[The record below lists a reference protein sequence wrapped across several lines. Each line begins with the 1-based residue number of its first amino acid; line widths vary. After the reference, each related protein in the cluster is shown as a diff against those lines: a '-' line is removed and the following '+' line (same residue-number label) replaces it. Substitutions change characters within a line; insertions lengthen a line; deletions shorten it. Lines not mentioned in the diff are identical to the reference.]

1 MARFYCFLFVANVI
15 TYVKIVTANGPTTTD
30 VDADSDYKLM
40 IEDTVRLF
48 EVDDRFLSIAF
59 SAGQLNKTDTGI
71 NLDSIRLR
79 NMLKALSPSYMR
91 VGGTRANF
99 LVFEAREDGDI
110 INEGV
115 ENTTVS
121 SDNANKTDNP
131 LPDTKPVTA
140 KPVVQHVGVTVPT
153 IPPPTPSKAS
163 EDIGEDD
170 ASSNR
175 PQPIKKPDNA
185 NPLSPEG
192 EAPSAG
198 PPPPSQSN
206 LSEDHDVAVSG
217 EDELESPEKAT
228 SSNSAVGAEEEEEK
242 DRETSNPNFPYP
254 PEKPQQTQDEQY
266 NLPGPNQGPPLKSND
281 SDEDFYEKKPVK
293 IATPSQGKKNKKLKK
308 LKKTKKVSKRPLMVT
323 GQDVENSN
331 TDKEEEEENLDVNS
345 ENQKLGPEGNEPENE
360 VLNAEADRQNERA
373 SEDIGEE
380 GSETDGDDYNK
391 ADDENKVSNSE
402 SDGIDSENVS
412 EENEAESSE
421 NQNEITEDDNGNEID
436 NENEGNVTEDKFRNE
451 EESPSEQNENS
462 QNEEDNVDET
472 TNESEQDQGQDSSD
486 ETERENSDV
495 NEEDKADELPAELEE
510 ELPGEDENEVEEGSE
525 DPDNE
530 DQFVP
535 EDSEQE
541 PNSENGTNGIVTDA
555 ETEDSNTEGD
565 TEEDTTDEASS
576 FGPKN
581 ENNPIILPEL
591 QTTPTTTTT
600 ATTTTT
606 TITTSTEEASTFG
619 PENDNSSI
627 NMPELH
633 TTPTPT
639 TTAST
644 DQSTESNLDVL
655 FGTLQTTHSPTTE
668 KITTTAIRST
678 TSSPTTTTTKRPKK
692 LKKPIIVTLPPT
704 VKLPPLETTT
714 PVPFKKKKMKSVKTV
729 HDNEKKISDSL
740 GVDLPSLL
748 VTTTTTTTTTT
759 EPKTRNKKNKENPIF
774 QLPENENDEIFLIS
788 STAKP
793 HSTKG
798 KSTTKQAVPGSDSKP
813 TPESDVTSTR
823 ATTQTKPTLET
834 TETLEDLSMLLT
846 TTTTTLATTTP
857 STNTAKASGNLIELG
872 PVSEGLSKHK
882 KKQAGKKLSLNTKK
896 PIKNQNKNSYKN
908 KEKSKSKSSNKQ
920 SKFKDHFKLNMKKKP
935 KNHKNPFGGHLQ
947 KQKYK
952 AKSQKQVKAVDK
964 INNLKQDDEE
974 PLRLPTPPATTVY
987 ASTSVVTDVLG
998 FPILSNSHTK
1008 RPTQKASTAKSTES
1022 FSTGK
1027 SIESLVTTT
1036 IGSTRLPTVTASPSV
1051 TLNKSKTKQKG
1062 KGSKQPSPILPTIE
1076 PFRTKKTT
1084 KVTPIKLTSTTPSME
1099 NDYPLIQSTTSEP
1112 VTTTPVL
1119 GDIELSPAFKNYFP
1133 NQKLSKETLF
1143 DRQYGNLVND
1153 NPEELYGEQ
1162 FYNQPIVHYY
1172 KREEV
1177 PRNILK
1183 HQRKRGKVLYS
1194 RDRPLKRYEKQVS
1207 RKLSKAKQD
1216 KLDKLS
1222 GYKNFNLTA
1231 DAFDKLVQLAE
1242 DGDMRIIFDF
1252 NAFLR
1257 EINTQWDPKNAKKL
1271 LDYIKLRGYKL
1282 DYQLGSEPN
1291 YYKKFGEK
1299 RNYSAQQIGQDFLL
1313 LKKVIKSKKLKGQP
1327 LIIGPDVTRPKGKRV
1342 TAWLNTFLAVAKK
1355 AIDVLAWHQYYI
1367 DGRTA
1372 TVENFTDPNILDR
1385 FKEQAQEM
1393 NSIRSQNSFKKPVW
1407 LTETA
1412 SAWGGGAKGLSDRYA
1427 DGFMYL
1433 DKLGIAAQE
1442 NISVVARQSF
1452 MMGKYA
1458 LVDMKN
1464 NYEPHPSYYLAVLFK
1479 RLIGKVVL
1487 GINGGDSKFRVYAHC
1502 SKATQRR
1509 IPGSVT
1515 VYAINLNEKEVAFS
1529 FSGYQLLP
1537 AKQFLLTAD
1546 SLDSDEVKLN
1556 GKVLKMDGD
1565 HLPKM
1570 LGVIVRQPIKI
1581 PAKSFGFYVLDQVSA
1596 EAC

>member
-1 MARFYCFLFVANVI
+1 MARFYCFLFVANII
-15 TYVKIVTANGPTTTD
+15 TYAKIVLAKGPTTTD

-48 EVDDRFLSIAF
+48 EVDDRFLSVAF

-71 NLDSIRLR
+71 NLDSVRLR
-79 NMLKALSPSYMR
+79 NLLKALSPSYMR

-110 INEGV
+110 INKGV
-115 ENTTVS
+115 ENTTAN
-121 SDNANKTDNP
+121 SDNANKTGNP
-131 LPDTKPVTA
+131 IPDTKPVTA
-140 KPVVQHVGVTVPT
+140 KPVVQHEGETLPT
-153 IPPPTPSKAS
+153 TPPTTPPKTS
-163 EDIGEDD
+163 EDIGADD

-175 PQPIKKPDNA
+175 PQPISKPDNA
-185 NPLSPEG
+185 KPLNPSKG
-192 EAPSAG
+192 DTPSAG
-198 PPPPSQSN
+198 PPPPCQSN
-206 LSEDHDVAVSG
+206 LSEDHGVAASG

-228 SSNSAVGAEEEEEK
+228 SSNSAVGAEEEEENK
-242 DRETSNPNFPYP
+242 ETSDLNFPYP
-254 PEKPQQTQDEQY
+254 PEKGQQIQDEQY
-266 NLPGPNQGPPLKSND
+266 NPPGPNQEPPLKSND
-281 SDEDFYEKKPVK
+281 SDEDFYEKKPIK

-331 TDKEEEEENLDVNS
+331 TDKEKEEENLDVNS
-345 ENQKLGPEGNEPENE
+345 ENQKLEPEGNEPENE
-360 VLNAEADRQNERA
+360 ISNAEADRENGRA

-380 GSETDGDDYNK
+380 DSEVDGDDYNETG
-391 ADDENKVSNSE
+391 DENKVSNSE
-402 SDGIDSENVS
+402 SDGIDSENAS
-412 EENEAESSE
+412 EENEAEASE
-421 NQNEITEDDNGNEID
+421 NQNEITEDNTGNEIE
-436 NENEGNVTEDKFRNE
+436 NENEGNETEEEFRNE
-451 EESPSEQNENS
+451 EESPIEQNENS
-462 QNEEDNVDET
+462 QNEESKEDET
-472 TNESEQDQGQDSSD
+472 TNESEQDLGQDSSD
-486 ETERENSDV
+486 ETERQNSDV
-495 NEEDKADELPAELEE
+495 NQEDQADELPAELEK
-510 ELPGEDENEVEEGSE
+510 ELPGEDEHETEEGSE
-525 DPDNE
+525 NPDNE
-530 DQFVP
+530 DQHVP
-535 EDSEQE
+535 DNSEQE
-541 PNSENGTNGIVTDA
+541 PHSENGTNEIVTDA

-565 TEEDTTDEASS
+565 TEEDTMDEASS

-591 QTTPTTTTT
+591 QTTPTTS
-600 ATTTTT
+600 
-606 TITTSTEEASTFG
+606 TSTGIASTLG
-619 PENDNSSI
+619 PEKDDSSI
-627 NMPELH
+627 NLPELY

-655 FGTLQTTHSPTTE
+655 FGILQTTNSPTTE
-668 KITTTAIRST
+668 KIITAATAST
-678 TSSPTTTTTKRPKK
+678 TSSSTTTTTKRPKK
-692 LKKPIIVTLPPT
+692 FKKPIIVTLPPT

-729 HDNEKKISDSL
+729 HDNENKLGHSL

-748 VTTTTTTTTTT
+748 VTTTATTTTTTA
-759 EPKTRNKKNKENPIF
+759 PKTRNKKNKEKPIF

-793 HSTKG
+793 HSTEG
-798 KSTTKQAVPGSDSKP
+798 KSTLKQVVTGSHSKP
-813 TPESDVTSTR
+813 TSESGLTSTG
-823 ATTQTKPTLET
+823 ATTQTKPSLET
-834 TETLEDLSMLLT
+834 TETLEDFSMILST
-846 TTTTTLATTTP
+846 TTTTSATTTP
-857 STNTAKASGNLIELG
+857 STTTAKPGSSLIQLG

-882 KKQAGKKLSLNTKK
+882 KKQPGKKLSLNTKK

-908 KEKSKSKSSNKQ
+908 NEKSKSKDSKQQ
-920 SKFKDHFKLNMKKKP
+920 SKFKDFKLNMKKKT
-935 KNHKNPFGGHLQ
+935 KNRKKPFGSHLQ
-947 KQKYK
+947 KQKLK
-952 AKSQKQVKAVDK
+952 AKSQKQVKVVDK
-964 INNLKQDDEE
+964 IIKPKQDKE
-974 PLRLPTPPATTVY
+974 PLRLPTPPTTTVFP
-987 ASTSVVTDVLG
+987 STSLVTDVLG
-998 FPILSNSHTK
+998 YPILSNSHTK
-1008 RPTQKASTAKSTES
+1008 KPTQKASTAKSTES

-1027 SIESLVTTT
+1027 STESLITTT
-1036 IGSTRLPTVTASPSV
+1036 ISPKRLPTVTASPSV
-1051 TLNKSKTKQKG
+1051 TLSKSKIKQSG
-1062 KGSKQPSPILPTIE
+1062 KSSKQPPLMLPTVE
-1076 PFRTKKTT
+1076 PPKTKKTT
-1084 KVTPIKLTSTTPSME
+1084 ISSTKVIPVKLTSTTPSME
-1099 NDYPLIQSTTSEP
+1099 NDYPLILSTTSEP

-1119 GDIELSPAFKNYFP
+1119 SDIELSPAFKNYFP
-1133 NQKLSKETLF
+1133 NQKPSKERLF
-1143 DRQYGNLVND
+1143 DRQYENLVND
-1153 NPEELYGEQ
+1153 DAKELYGEQ
-1162 FYNQPIVHYY
+1162 FYDQPIVHYY
-1172 KREEV
+1172 KREEI
-1177 PRNILK
+1177 PRNVLK
-1183 HQRKRGKVLYS
+1183 HQQKRGKVLYP
-1194 RDRPLKRYEKQVS
+1194 RNQPLKRYERQVS

-1216 KLDKLS
+1216 KLDKLR

-1282 DYQLGSEPN
+1282 DYQLGNEPN
-1291 YYKKFGEK
+1291 HYNKFGDK

-1313 LKKVIKSKKLKGQP
+1313 LKKVIKSKKLKGKP

-1342 TAWLNTFLAVAKK
+1342 SAWLNTFLAVAKK

-1372 TVENFTDPNILDR
+1372 TVENFTDPNILDK

-1393 NSIRSQNSFKKPVW
+1393 NSIRFQNSFKKPVW

-1452 MMGKYA
+1452 MTGKYA
-1458 LVDMKN
+1458 LVNMKN

-1515 VYAINLNEKEVAFS
+1515 VYGINLNEKAVTFS

-1537 AKQFLLTAD
+1537 VKQFLLTAD

-1570 LGVIVRQPIKI
+1570 LGIIVRQPIKI

>member
-1 MARFYCFLFVANVI
+1 MARFYCFLFVANII
-15 TYVKIVTANGPTTTD
+15 TYAKILSANAPTTTD

-79 NMLKALSPSYMR
+79 NLLKALSPSYMR

-115 ENTTVS
+115 ENTTVI
-121 SDNANKTDNP
+121 SDNDNKTDNS
-131 LPDTKPVTA
+131 LPDIKPVTA
-140 KPVVQHVGVTVPT
+140 KPVVQHEGETIPT
-153 IPPPTPSKAS
+153 TPPPTPSKTS
-163 EDIGEDD
+163 EDIGADD
-170 ASSNR
+170 ASSKR

-185 NPLSPEG
+185 NPLSPSEG
-192 EAPSAG
+192 ETPSAG
-198 PPPPSQSN
+198 LPPPSQSN
-206 LSEDHDVAVSG
+206 LSEDHDVAASG

-228 SSNSAVGAEEEEEK
+228 SSNSAAGTEEEEEK
-242 DRETSNPNFPYP
+242 DKETNDPNFPYP
-254 PEKPQQTQDEQY
+254 LENAQQTQDEQY
-266 NLPGPNQGPPLKSND
+266 NPPGPNQGPPLKSND

-293 IATPSQGKKNKKLKK
+293 VATPFQGKKNKKLKK

-323 GQDVENSN
+323 GQDVENSD
-331 TDKEEEEENLDVNS
+331 TDKQKEEENLDVNS
-345 ENQKLGPEGNEPENE
+345 ENQKLEPEGNEPENE
-360 VLNAEADRQNERA
+360 ISNAEADRENERA
-373 SEDIGEE
+373 SEDIREE
-380 GSETDGDDYNK
+380 DSEADGDDYNE

-402 SDGIDSENVS
+402 SDGIDSENAR
-412 EENEAESSE
+412 EENEAEPSQ
-421 NQNEITEDDNGNEID
+421 NQNEITEDDTGNEID
-436 NENEGNVTEDKFRNE
+436 NENEGNVTEDEFRNE
-451 EESPSEQNENS
+451 EESPLEQSENS

-472 TNESEQDQGQDSSD
+472 TNESEQDLGQDSSD
-486 ETERENSDV
+486 ETERQNSEV

-510 ELPGEDENEVEEGSE
+510 ELPGEDENEAEEESE
-525 DPDNE
+525 NSDNE
-530 DQFVP
+530 DKYVT

-541 PNSENGTNGIVTDA
+541 PNSENGTNGIATDA
-555 ETEDSNTEGD
+555 EIEDGNTEGD

-576 FGPKN
+576 LGPKN

-591 QTTPTTTTT
+591 QTTPTTRT
-600 ATTTTT
+600 A
-606 TITTSTEEASTFG
+606 TTSTEKASTFG
-619 PENDNSSI
+619 PENDNTSI
-627 NMPELH
+627 NMPELY

-639 TTAST
+639 TTAGR
-644 DQSTESNLDVL
+644 DQSSESNLDVL

-668 KITTTAIRST
+668 KITATATRST
-678 TSSPTTTTTKRPKK
+678 TSSPTTTTTKRPKE

-729 HDNEKKISDSL
+729 HDNENKIGDSL

-748 VTTTTTTTTTT
+748 VTTTTTATTTTA
-759 EPKTRNKKNKENPIF
+759 PKTRNKKNKEKTTF
-774 QLPENENDEIFLIS
+774 QLPKNENDEIFLIS

-798 KSTTKQAVPGSDSKP
+798 KSTPKQVVSGSDSKP
-813 TPESDVTSTR
+813 TPESDVTSAR
-823 ATTQTKPTLET
+823 ATTQTKPTET
-834 TETLEDLSMLLT
+834 TETLEDFSMLLT

-857 STNTAKASGNLIELG
+857 STTTKKPSGSLIELG
-872 PVSEGLSKHK
+872 PVSEALSKHK
-882 KKQAGKKLSLNTKK
+882 KKPAGKKLSLNAKK
-896 PIKNQNKNSYKN
+896 PIKNQHENSYKN
-908 KEKSKSKSSNKQ
+908 KEKSKSKASKQ
-920 SKFKDHFKLNMKKKP
+920 QTKVKEHLKLNMKEKS
-935 KNHKNPFGGHLQ
+935 KNHKKPFGGHLQ

-964 INNLKQDDEE
+964 INNPKQDEE
-974 PLRLPTPPATTVY
+974 PLLLPTPPTTTVFS
-987 ASTSVVTDVLG
+987 STSLVTDVLG

-1008 RPTQKASTAKSTES
+1008 IPTQKASTVKSTES
-1022 FSTGK
+1022 SSTGK
-1027 SIESLVTTT
+1027 STESLITTT
-1036 IGSTRLPTVTASPSV
+1036 ISSKRLPTLTVRPSV
-1051 TLNKSKTKQKG
+1051 TLNKSKIKQKG
-1062 KGSKQPSPILPTIE
+1062 KGSNQLPPILPTME
-1076 PFRTKKTT
+1076 PPKTKKTT
-1084 KVTPIKLTSTTPSME
+1084 KITPVKLTSTTPYME
-1099 NDYPLIQSTTSEP
+1099 NDYPLIQSTTNEP

-1119 GDIELSPAFKNYFP
+1119 SDIELSPAFKNYFP
-1133 NQKLSKETLF
+1133 NQKTSKETLF
-1143 DRQYGNLVND
+1143 DRQYGNLIND
-1153 NPEELYGEQ
+1153 NLEELYGEQ
-1162 FYNQPIVHYY
+1162 SNDQPIVHYY
-1172 KREEV
+1172 KREEI

-1183 HQRKRGKVLYS
+1183 HQQEQGRVLYS
-1194 RDRPLKRYEKQVS
+1194 RDRPLKRYERQVS
-1207 RKLSKAKQD
+1207 RKSSKAKQD
-1216 KLDKLS
+1216 KLDKLR

-1242 DGDMRIIFDF
+1242 DGDMRIIFGF

-1282 DYQLGSEPN
+1282 DYQLGNEPN
-1291 YYKKFGEK
+1291 HYKKFGDK

-1372 TVENFTDPNILDR
+1372 TVENFTDPNILDK

-1502 SKATQRR
+1502 SKATKRR

-1515 VYAINLNEKEVAFS
+1515 VYAINLNEKVVTFS

-1570 LGVIVRQPIKI
+1570 LGVTVRQPIKI